1 MAYNSSRRNANLQY
15 IETNFFDMWNLVDR
29 ASPDHA
35 YTTDTLAARSS
46 PFLLKS
52 RKPMLETKQ

>member
-1 MAYNSSRRNANLQY
+1 
-15 IETNFFDMWNLVDR
+15 MWNLVDR

-35 YTTDTLAARSS
+35 YNTDTVVARSL
-46 PFLLKS
+46 PIALKS